1 MCAGGA
7 TTQDTKRAAAGSKP
21 NIEHKALELQEV
33 FLFARLDLICCL
45 TITYQVLARLQ
56 DLVISKEKD
65 GNISNIIL

>member
-33 FLFARLDLICCL
+33 FFSLAL
-45 TITYQVLARLQ
+45 TSFVPDHHLLGLSSSTGFSYFKR
-56 DLVISKEKD
+56 KRR
-65 GNISNIIL
+65 